1 MENRR
6 ILVDTGPFIEYI
18 RLKDKSKA
26 TILNLPASAELFM
39 SAITWYELWAGTHNE
54 STKSDLLVITAGIP
68 IIAFETEMAELAGQI
83 HRFLRRQGKM
93 IGFRDILI
101 AATALV
107 HRLPVRTLNTK
118 DFERIE
124 GVVLV

>member
-1 MENRR
+1 
-6 ILVDTGPFIEYI
+6 VDTGPFIEYI

-26 TILNLPASAELFM
+26 SILSLPDDLELFM
-39 SAITWYELWAGTHNE
+39 SAVTWYELWAGTHNE

-68 IIAFETEMAELAGQI
+68 ILAFEAEIAERAGKI
-83 HRFLRRQGKM
+83 HRDLQRRGKL
-93 IGFRDILI
+93 IGPRDIFI

-107 HRLPVRTLNTK
+107 HHLPIRTLNTK

-124 GVVLV
+124 GMVLV

>member
-26 TILNLPASAELFM
+26 NILNIPEDIELFM
-39 SAITWYELWAGTHNE
+39 SAVTWYELWAGTHNE
-54 STKSDLLVITAGIP
+54 STERDSLVITAGIP
-68 IIAFETEMAELAGQI
+68 ILAFEAEIAKRAGTI
-83 HRFLRRQGKM
+83 HQDLQRQGKM
-93 IGFRDILI
+93 IGFRDIFI

-107 HRLPVRTLNTK
+107 HGLPIRTLNTK

-124 GVVLV
+124 GAVLI

>member
-68 IIAFETEMAELAGQI
+68 IVAFEAEMAELAGQI
-83 HRFLRRQGKM
+83 HRELRRQGKM

-124 GVVLV
+124 GLVLV